1 MSFGRFSVEKRHVVL
16 SLMIGL
22 VLFGIYSYLTLNTQL
37 SPDTNAPTATVMTA
51 YPGASASDVV
61 TEVAAPLEEAF
72 AKLEGITDIESTSQD
87 NLAMLR
93 LTFDYS
99 TDIDEATIAIQN
111 ALSRARES
119 LPEGIKEPQVMKFS
133 ASDMPVMTIG
143 LSSTSLDMAALRRVA
158 EESLVT
164 RFQLTEGVA
173 SADLLGGYE
182 LQALVSLNKDR
193 LRAYRLTE
201 GQVVEAISKA
211 YLKAPGGQILHE
223 GSELLV
229 RVDANV
235 SSAEALAQL
244 EIPLMD
250 GGRIRLEDV
259 AAVSLTTGSRESSYR
274 LNGEEMLA
282 VTITKKTGE
291 NTIKVIE
298 RVEAEMARMALDYPS
313 IDLHVASDDAE
324 FTSQMVDNMTS
335 SIMLAI
341 LFTIV
346 VIVLFIVNLSRSLVI
361 AVSMPLVFLIT
372 LGLMRLFGM
381 DLDLVTLSAL
391 ILSIGFVV
399 DGAIVV
405 VENISSHAATGKS
418 IERAAMDGT
427 DEIALPSIAGA
438 TTTLIVL
445 VPLLFIEGFVGEMFR
460 PLSMTLIFA
469 ISASLFVALIMIPQL
484 SVLMAPFEFKRVEE
498 ALRRV
503 TEPFNK
509 WMDQLLEGYIHV
521 FKKALYHRKRTFLLL
536 LVGLGLSGAFLRLN
550 GMEMLPKFDSGVTY
564 ITVEM
569 APGTTLEK
577 TEAALG
583 RIESYLAAEP
593 SVVTFDTRL
602 GYEEGNSQMGD
613 FGMMGADQGMITVT
627 LSSRMERSETIWE
640 FQSRLREEI
649 ERIPG
654 INRFVVKEKGG
665 TAVSSASAPVAVKLS
680 GERLD
685 VLYHLADQ
693 MAEKLQEVPGIT
705 NLYKSYNNGYSQ
717 MSVRF
722 DQTKLQAL
730 RLTSQSVSSQLYLAL
745 EGMEANTMTLDSG
758 LTLGVQVE
766 NRLSGTQSLA
776 QLMNTEIM
784 TPLGA
789 SVRLKEIA
797 EVTQEPR
804 SNLIESENGR
814 YTVEVLGYI
823 EDRTFSH
830 VMADVGAQI
839 EAMAVPMGYEVEL
852 AGEQKTLTESMGDM
866 AFLISLAIFFVYLLL
881 VPQFKSFLHPLTIMM
896 AIPLVV
902 IGIAPALG
910 LTGKVISMP
919 VLLGIIL
926 LAGTVVNNSILL
938 VDAIN
943 DHRSK
948 GFEMREA
955 IELAVRARFRPIM
968 MTAVSDVVGMLPLAM
983 QLALGSERF
992 SPLAVTVIGGITAAT
1007 GLTVVV
1013 IPLIYVSLESLFVRE
1028 DRFIAEI
1035 RLEAAEATE
1044 A

>member
-1 MSFGRFSVEKRHVVL
+1 MSFGKFSVEKRHVVL
-16 SLMIGL
+16 SLVIGII
-22 VLFGIYSYLTLNTQL
+22 LFGVYSFLTMNTQL

-61 TEVAAPLEEAF
+61 TEVAAPLEQAF

-93 LTFDYS
+93 LTFDYA

-158 EESLVT
+158 EESLLT

-182 LQALVSLNKDR
+182 LQALVSLNEDR

-201 GQVVEAISKA
+201 GQVVEAVSRA
-211 YLKAPGGQILHE
+211 YLKTPGGSILHE

-235 SSAEALAQL
+235 SSAEALGQL
-244 EIPLMD
+244 EIPLAD
-250 GGRIRLEDV
+250 GNGIRLEDV
-259 AAVSLTTGSRESSYR
+259 AAVSLTTGARESSYR

-298 RVEAEMARMALDYPS
+298 RVEDEMARMAADYPNLS
-313 IDLHVASDDAE
+313 LHVAYDDAE
-324 FTSQMVDNMTS
+324 FTEQMVSNMTT
-335 SIMLAI
+335 SIALAI

-346 VIVLFIVNLSRSLVI
+346 VIVLFIVNISRSLVI

-372 LGLMRLFGM
+372 LSLMRLFGM

-405 VENISSHAATGKS
+405 VENISSHAGKGKS

-427 DEIALPSIAGA
+427 NEIAMPSIAGA

-445 VPLLFIEGFVGEMFR
+445 VPLLFIQGFVGEMFR

-469 ISASLFVALIMIPQL
+469 ISASLFVALVMIPQL
-484 SVLMAPFEFKRVEE
+484 SVLMAPFEFKKTEGF
-498 ALRRV
+498 LKKV
-503 TEPFNK
+503 TDPFNR
-509 WMDQLLEGYIHV
+509 WMDKLLEGYIHV
-521 FKKALYHRKRTFLLL
+521 FKKALYHKKLTFLLL
-536 LVGLGLSGAFLRLN
+536 IVGLGLSAGFLRMN

-564 ITVEM
+564 ITIEM
-569 APGTTLEK
+569 TPGTTLEK
-577 TEAALG
+577 TEATLG
-583 RIESYLAAEP
+583 QIESYLAGES
-593 SVVTFDTRL
+593 SVATFDTRL
-602 GYEEGNSQMGD
+602 GYEEGSVQMGD
-613 FGMMGADQGMITVT
+613 FGMMGTDQGMITVSLT
-627 LSSRMERSETIWE
+627 SRLEREESIWA
-640 FQSRLREEI
+640 FQVRLREKI
-649 ERIPG
+649 DTLPG
-654 INRFVVKEKGG
+654 INRYVVKEKGG
-665 TAVSSASAPVAVKLS
+665 TAVSGATAPVAVKLS
-680 GERLD
+680 GDDLA
-685 VLYHLADQ
+685 VLYHLASQ
-693 MAEKLQEVPGIT
+693 MEEKLETIPGIT
-705 NLYKSYNNGYSQ
+705 NLYKSYNDGYSQ

-766 NRLSGTQSLA
+766 NRLSGTQSLE

-804 SNLIESENGR
+804 SNLIESENMR

-823 EDRTFSH
+823 QDRTFSH
-830 VMADVGAQI
+830 VMTDVDAQI
-839 EAMAVPMGYEVEL
+839 ETMVVPMGYEVEL
-852 AGEQKTLTESMGDM
+852 AGEQKTLTDSMGDM
-866 AFLISLAIFFVYLLL
+866 VFLISLAIFFVYLLL

-955 IELAVRARFRPIM
+955 IELAIRARFRPIM
-968 MTAVSDVVGMLPLAM
+968 MTALSDVVGMMPLAM

-1007 GLTVVV
+1007 GLTIVV
-1013 IPLIYVSLESLFVRE
+1013 IPLIYVTLENLFVKE

-1035 RLEAAEATE
+1035 RPEAAEA
-1044 A
+1044 AKA

>member
-22 VLFGIYSYLTLNTQL
+22 ILFGIYSYLTMNTQL

-51 YPGASASDVV
+51 YPGASAADVV
-61 TEVAAPLEEAF
+61 TELAEPLEQAF
-72 AKLEGITDIESTSQD
+72 GKLEGIAAIESTSQD
-87 NLAMLR
+87 NLAILR

-111 ALSRARES
+111 ALSRVRES

-133 ASDMPVMTIG
+133 ASDMPIMTIG
-143 LSSTSLDMAALRRVA
+143 LSSEALDMAALRRVA
-158 EESLVT
+158 EEELLT
-164 RFQLTEGVA
+164 HFQLTEGVA

-182 LQALVSLNKDR
+182 QQMRVALNADR
-193 LRAYRLTE
+193 LRAFRLTE

-211 YLKAPGGQILHE
+211 YLKAPGGSILHE

-235 SSAEALAQL
+235 SSAEALGRL
-244 EIPLMD
+244 EMPLAD
-250 GGRIRLEDV
+250 GNAIRLEDV
-259 AAVSLTTGSRESSYR
+259 AAVSLTTGARESSYR

-298 RVEAEMARMALDYPS
+298 RLKDEMALMQADYPNVELS
-313 IDLHVASDDAE
+313 VAYDDSE
-324 FTSQMVDNMTS
+324 FTEQMVDNMTS
-335 SIMLAI
+335 SIALAI
-341 LFTIV
+341 LFTVV
-346 VIVLFIVNLSRSLVI
+346 VIVLFIVNISRSLVI

-381 DLDLVTLSAL
+381 NLDLVTLSAL

-405 VENISSHAATGKS
+405 VENISSHAASGKT

-427 DEIALPSIAGA
+427 DEIAMPSIAGA

-445 VPLLFIEGFVGEMFR
+445 VPLLFIQGFVGEMFR

-469 ISASLFVALIMIPQL
+469 ISASLFVALVMIPQL
-484 SVLMAPFEFKRVEE
+484 SVLMAPFEFKGLEGWV
-498 ALRRV
+498 RRIAD
-503 TEPFNK
+503 PFNR
-509 WMDQLLEGYIHV
+509 WMDKLLEGYIHM
-521 FKKALYHRKRTFLLL
+521 FKKALYHKKRTYLL
-536 LVGLGLSGAFLRLN
+536 LVVGLVLSAGFLRQN
-550 GMEMLPKFDSGVTY
+550 GMEMLPKFDSGVSY

-569 APGTTLEK
+569 EPGTTLED
-577 TEAALG
+577 TEAALR
-583 RIESYLAAEP
+583 RIEAYLASEP
-593 SVVTFDTRL
+593 SVVTFDSRL
-602 GYEEGNSQMGD
+602 GYEAGSVQMGD
-613 FGMMGADQGMITVT
+613 FGMMGTDQGMITVT
-627 LSSRMERSETIWE
+627 LSSRLEREESIWE

-649 ERIPG
+649 ETLPG
-654 INRFVVKEKGG
+654 INRYVVKEKGG
-665 TAVSSASAPVAVKLS
+665 TAVSGASAPVAVKLS
-680 GERLD
+680 GDDLP
-685 VLYHLADQ
+685 VLYHLASQ
-693 MAEKLQEVPGIT
+693 MEEKLTGVSGIT
-705 NLYKSYNNGYSQ
+705 NLYKSYNDGYSQ

-745 EGMEANTMTLDSG
+745 EGMEANTMTLETG
-758 LTLGVQVE
+758 QTLAVQVE
-766 NRLSGTQSLA
+766 NRYAGAQSLE

-789 SVRLKEIA
+789 GIRLKEIA
-797 EVTQEPR
+797 VVTQEPR
-804 SNLIESENGR
+804 SNLIESENMR

-823 EDRTFSH
+823 EGRTFSH
-830 VMADVGAQI
+830 VMTDVEKQI
-839 EAMAVPMGYEVEL
+839 DTMVLPMGYDIEL
-852 AGEQKTLTESMGDM
+852 AGEQQTLTESMGDM
-866 AFLISLAIFFVYLLL
+866 VFLISLAIFFVYLLL

-896 AIPLVV
+896 AIPMVA
-902 IGIAPALG
+902 IGVAPALG
-910 LTGKVISMP
+910 LTGRVISMP

-943 DHRSK
+943 DHRQK
-948 GFEMREA
+948 GFEIREA
-955 IELAVRARFRPIM
+955 IELAIRARFRPIM
-968 MTAVSDVVGMLPLAM
+968 MTALSDVVGMLPLAM

-1007 GLTVVV
+1007 GLTIIV
-1013 IPLIYVSLESLFVRE
+1013 IPLIYLTLENVVIRE
-1028 DRFIAEI
+1028 DRFIVEV
-1035 RLEAAEATE
+1035 LPEAGEA
-1044 A
+1044 